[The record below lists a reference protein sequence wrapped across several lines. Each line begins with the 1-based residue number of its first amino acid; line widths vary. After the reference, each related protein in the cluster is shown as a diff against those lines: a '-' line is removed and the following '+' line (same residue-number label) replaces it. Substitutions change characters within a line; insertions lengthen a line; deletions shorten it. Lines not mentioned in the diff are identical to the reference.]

1 MNYLVHTF
9 FLGLLLVGCRDT
21 KSSRSTALPDNVMED
36 RPIILKEGQGVVLV
50 PEGNKSLLVG
60 VSVVDGKLSV
70 SEIDPEGRSFSV
82 TWDDPEIWETST
94 MNSAEDK
101 TTTLVDKDGD
111 GMPDLRA
118 VMTKGSLSRFTLEPP
133 KWVEIE
139 SKTKSEQDSA
149 PNPLPAE

>member
-1 MNYLVHTF
+1 
-9 FLGLLLVGCRDT
+9 
-21 KSSRSTALPDNVMED
+21 MED

-94 MNSAEDK
+94 M
-101 TTTLVDKDGD
+101 
-111 GMPDLRA
+111 
-118 VMTKGSLSRFTLEPP
+118 
-133 KWVEIE
+133 
-139 SKTKSEQDSA
+139 
-149 PNPLPAE
+149 